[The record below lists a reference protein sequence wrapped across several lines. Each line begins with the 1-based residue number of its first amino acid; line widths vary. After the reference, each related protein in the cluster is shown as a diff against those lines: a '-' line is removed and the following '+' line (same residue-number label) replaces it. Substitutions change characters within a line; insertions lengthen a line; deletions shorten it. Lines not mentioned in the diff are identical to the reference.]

1 MGPIQGA
8 VNSVVQSA
16 SILSKLKGIESNTQ
30 GIKESTKDIP
40 GQIES
45 LKTSRQQE
53 KDYNTYISNP
63 NILKWRKTE
72 QEYYKNQLKWASAA
86 NSAKQKLAEIKAR
99 HSLTDKA
106 DNMAKQKS
114 DFKDLQLSIGG
125 QKIDYN
131 MLGENVKK
139 QIDKEINDGK

>member
-8 VNSVVQSA
+8 VNSVVHSA
-16 SILSKLKGIESNTQ
+16 SLLSKLSGIESNTQ

-45 LKTSRQQE
+45 LKMDKQT
-53 KDYNTYISNP
+53 DYDFKQFVTNP
-63 NILKWRKTE
+63 NILKW
-72 QEYYKNQLKWASAA
+72 
-86 NSAKQKLAEIKAR
+86 KQAETDRAVQNALMKERMSKFKAQQ
-99 HSLTDKA
+99 SLTSQAEQK
-106 DNMAKQKS
+106 AKQKS

-125 QKIDYN
+125 QKLDYN

-139 QIDKEINDGK
+139 QIDKEINNDK

>member
-16 SILSKLKGIESNTQ
+16 AILGKLKGIESNTQ

-45 LKTSRQQE
+45 LKMDKQTE
-53 KDYNTYISNP
+53 KDYKTYISNP

-72 QEYYKNQLKWASAA
+72 LEGFKTQLKWANAVGA
-86 NSAKQKLAEIKAR
+86 AKQKWADIKAQQ
-99 HSLTDKA
+99 SLTDQAEQK
-106 DNMAKQKS
+106 AKQKS

-139 QIDKEINDGK
+139 QIDKEINDDK

>member
-1 MGPIQGA
+1 MGPIQNA

-16 SILSKLKGIESNTQ
+16 SLLKKLSGIESNTQ
-30 GIKESTKDIP
+30 GIKESTEDIP

-139 QIDKEINDGK
+139 QIDKEINDDK

>member
-45 LKTSRQQE
+45 LKTDKQT
-53 KDYNTYISNP
+53 DYDFKQFVTNP
-63 NILKWRKTE
+63 NILKW
-72 QEYYKNQLKWASAA
+72 
-86 NSAKQKLAEIKAR
+86 KQAETDRAVNNALMKERMSKFKAQQ
-99 HSLTDKA
+99 SLTSQAEQK
-106 DNMAKQKS
+106 AKQKS

-125 QKIDYN
+125 QKIDYS

>member
-16 SILSKLKGIESNTQ
+16 SLLSKLKGIESNVQ
-30 GIKESTKDIP
+30 GLKETTKDIP

-45 LKTSRQQE
+45 LKTDKQT
-53 KDYNTYISNP
+53 DYDFKQFVTNP
-63 NILKWRKTE
+63 NILKW
-72 QEYYKNQLKWASAA
+72 
-86 NSAKQKLAEIKAR
+86 KQAETDRAVNNALMKERMSKFKAQQ
-99 HSLTDKA
+99 SLTSQAEQK
-106 DNMAKQKS
+106 AKQKS

>member
-8 VNSVVQSA
+8 VNSVVHSA
-16 SILSKLKGIESNTQ
+16 SLLSKLSGIESNTQ

-45 LKTSRQQE
+45 LKTDKQT
-53 KDYNTYISNP
+53 DYDFKQFVTNP
-63 NILKWRKTE
+63 NILKW
-72 QEYYKNQLKWASAA
+72 
-86 NSAKQKLAEIKAR
+86 KQAETDRAVQNALMKERMSNFKAQQ
-99 HSLTDKA
+99 SLTSKA
-106 DNMAKQKS
+106 EQKAKQKS

-139 QIDKEINDGK
+139 QIDKEINNGK

>member
-8 VNSVVQSA
+8 VNSVIQSA
-16 SILSKLKGIESNTQ
+16 SYLSKLSGIENNVQ

-45 LKTSRQQE
+45 LKTDKQT
-53 KDYNTYISNP
+53 DYDFKQFVTNP
-63 NILKWRKTE
+63 NILKWKQAETDRAVQNALMKERMSKFKAQQSLISKAE
-72 QEYYKNQLKWASAA
+72 QK
-86 NSAKQKLAEIKAR
+86 
-99 HSLTDKA
+99 
-106 DNMAKQKS
+106 AKQKS

-125 QKIDYN
+125 QKIDYS

>member
-1 MGPIQGA
+1 MGAIQNS
-8 VNSVVQSA
+8 VNSVIQSA
-16 SILSKLKGIESNTQ
+16 SLLGKLSGIENNVQ

-45 LKTSRQQE
+45 LKTDKQT
-53 KDYNTYISNP
+53 DYDFKQFVTNP
-63 NILKWRKTE
+63 NILKW
-72 QEYYKNQLKWASAA
+72 
-86 NSAKQKLAEIKAR
+86 KQAETDRAVQNALMKERMSNFKAQQ
-99 HSLTDKA
+99 SLTSKA
-106 DNMAKQKS
+106 EQKAKQKS

-139 QIDKEINDGK
+139 QIDKEINNDK

>member
-1 MGPIQGA
+1 MGVIQSS
-8 VNSVVQSA
+8 VNSAIQSA
-16 SILSKLKGIESNTQ
+16 GYLSKLKGIEKNVQ
-30 GIKESTKDIP
+30 GLKETTKDIP

-45 LKTSRQQE
+45 LKTDKQT
-53 KDYNTYISNP
+53 DYDFKQFVTNP
-63 NILKWRKTE
+63 NILKWKQAETDRAVQNALMKERMSKFKAQQSLISQAE
-72 QEYYKNQLKWASAA
+72 QK
-86 NSAKQKLAEIKAR
+86 
-99 HSLTDKA
+99 
-106 DNMAKQKS
+106 AKQKS

>member
-1 MGPIQGA
+1 MGVIQSSI
-8 VNSVVQSA
+8 NSAIQSA
-16 SILSKLKGIESNTQ
+16 GYLSKLKGIEKNVQ
-30 GIKESTKDIP
+30 GLKETTKDIP

-45 LKTSRQQE
+45 LKTDKQT
-53 KDYNTYISNP
+53 DYDFKQFVTNP
-63 NILKWRKTE
+63 NILKW
-72 QEYYKNQLKWASAA
+72 
-86 NSAKQKLAEIKAR
+86 KQAETDRAVQNALMKERMSNFKAQQ
-99 HSLTDKA
+99 SLTNQAEQK
-106 DNMAKQKS
+106 AKQKS

>member
-1 MGPIQGA
+1 MGAIQSSINNA
-8 VNSVVQSA
+8 IQSA
-16 SILSKLKGIESNTQ
+16 SLLRKLSGIENNVE
-30 GIKESTKDIP
+30 GLKETTKDIP

-45 LKTSRQQE
+45 LKMDKQTE

-86 NSAKQKLAEIKAR
+86 NSAKQKLADTKAQQ
-99 HSLTDKA
+99 SLTDQAEQK
-106 DNMAKQKS
+106 AKQKS

-131 MLGENVKK
+131 MLGENVRK

>member
-1 MGPIQGA
+1 MGAIQGA

-16 SILSKLKGIESNTQ
+16 SLLSKLKGIESNVE
-30 GIKESTKDIP
+30 GLKETTKDIP

-45 LKTSRQQE
+45 LKTDKQT
-53 KDYNTYISNP
+53 DYDFKQFVTNP
-63 NILKWRKTE
+63 NILKW
-72 QEYYKNQLKWASAA
+72 
-86 NSAKQKLAEIKAR
+86 KQAETDRAVQNALMKERMSKFKAQQ
-99 HSLTDKA
+99 SLTSQAEQK
-106 DNMAKQKS
+106 AKQKS

-139 QIDKEINDGK
+139 QIDKEINDDK